1 MAAWMEQLS
10 KGLSL
15 VSLAVAVVAAW
26 YALPLDKQMK
36 ELQAEAVRLDNALK
50 VSEAELKR
58 LEASRALSL
67 ELFKEVR
74 AVLSTTEANARQ
86 EEAVRVL
93 VESLAED
100 PFRWKLLQA
109 IASASDHPEV
119 RQKAEV
125 SANFYQE
132 EAALPMTAAVSDRS
146 PPKASAA
153 AKPYAYLR
161 IDWFYCVAT
170 ESRSKPLAEAAKQL
184 RDDTMTGSWRIRALP
199 KEINARVGYQIGNN
213 VIRHNPDELRAAQRL
228 QADLKSMMQLD
239 VQLMEIAYP
248 TPDYLS
254 VFFCA
259 GA

>member
-1 MAAWMEQLS
+1 MSAWMEQLS

-15 VSLAVAVVAAW
+15 VSLAVAALAAW

-74 AVLSTTEANARQ
+74 AVLSSNGQNARQ

-109 IASASDHPEV
+109 IASASDSPEV
-119 RQKAEV
+119 RQKAEI

-132 EAALPMTAAVSDRS
+132 EAQLPMPAVEFMRGDPIAGAGSN
-146 PPKASAA
+146 
-153 AKPYAYLR
+153 AYGHMR
-161 IDWFYCVAT
+161 IDWFYCVAS
-170 ESRSKPLAEAAKQL
+170 ERHNKPLAESAQKL
-184 RDDTMTGSWRIRALP
+184 RDDAITGGWRIRALP
-199 KEINARVGYQIGNN
+199 KEINARAGYQVSTN
-213 VIRHNPDELRAAQRL
+213 VIRHNRNELRAAQTL
-228 QADLKSMMQLD
+228 QADLKTVLKLD

-259 GA
+259 EQ

>member
-74 AVLSTTEANARQ
+74 AVLSATEANARQ

-109 IASASDHPEV
+109 IASASDNPEV

-125 SANFYQE
+125 SASFYQE
-132 EAALPMTAAVSDRS
+132 EAQLPMALTVSERK
-146 PPKASAA
+146 PVRTGAA
-153 AKPYAYLR
+153 ANPYGHLR

-184 RDDTMTGSWRIRALP
+184 QDETVTGSWRIRALP
-199 KEINARVGYQIGNN
+199 KEINARVGYQISNN
-213 VIRHNPDELRAAQRL
+213 VIRHNPDELQAAQRL
-228 QADLKSMMQLD
+228 QSDLKSALQLD
-239 VQLMEIAYP
+239 VLLMEIGYP

-259 GA
+259 P

>member
-1 MAAWMEQLS
+1 
-10 KGLSL
+10 
-15 VSLAVAVVAAW
+15 
-26 YALPLDKQMK
+26 MK

-74 AVLSTTEANARQ
+74 AVLSATEANARQ

-109 IASASDHPEV
+109 IASASDNPEV

-132 EAALPMTAAVSDRS
+132 EAQLPMAQLVSEPRS
-146 PPKASAA
+146 LATGASA
-153 AKPYAYLR
+153 KSYGHLR
-161 IDWFYCVAT
+161 IDWFYCVAS
-170 ESRSKPLAEAAKQL
+170 EARSKPLAEAAKKLQ
-184 RDDTMTGSWRIRALP
+184 DESVSGSWRIRALP
-199 KEINARVGYQIGNN
+199 KDINARVGYQINNN
-213 VIRHNPDELRAAQRL
+213 VIRHNPDELQAAQRL
-228 QADLKSMMQLD
+228 QADLKSALQLD

-259 GA
+259 P